1 MKPVRILW
9 LVVALQALFL
19 LTWAGYHEFV
29 LSTSPTVRL
38 EVLPVDP
45 RDLLRGDYMTLNYA
59 ISRHAV
65 PADWPGGHVEVLVAL
80 RPDGDVHV
88 IDEVLFA
95 PDPPAGDQRVWVRAQ
110 ASLPVNFAGAE
121 AQLRLTYGIERFFVP
136 EGRGTPRFDRMVVEA
151 SVSPTQRL
159 HIRRAWLDGQPF
171 P

>member
-1 MKPVRILW
+1 MKPVRLFW
-9 LVVALQALFL
+9 LIVALQAGFL
-19 LTWAGYHEFV
+19 LAWAGYHEFV
-29 LSTSPTVRL
+29 RRTAPTVRL

-45 RDLLRGDYMTLNYA
+45 RDLLRGDYMTLSYT
-59 ISRHAV
+59 ISGHAV

-80 RPDGDVHV
+80 KPDSDVHV

-110 ASLPVNFAGAE
+110 ASLPTNFRGSE
-121 AQLRLTYGIERFFVP
+121 ARLRLTYGIERYFVP

-151 SVSPTQRL
+151 SVSRTQRL
-159 HIRRAWLDGQPF
+159 YIQRAWLDGQPF